1 MNTYIFSYFKEILP
15 LVQFYPEMD
24 ITDGEAE
31 RLLLA
36 PPKTNED
43 QDPFNEVGIKW
54 SLSVISLII
63 HPILYKDTAS
73 ALPLSLDRNTL
84 RSIDPNHVLILKR
97 RSKAKSKFLFY
108 RNILPDLQIT
118 YCPECLLVR
127 FFPYIFFIYYNSNFI
142 LS

>member
-1 MNTYIFSYFKEILP
+1 
-15 LVQFYPEMD
+15 MD

-43 QDPFNEVGIKW
+43 QDPFNEVRNSMEFKFNALNNLY
-54 SLSVISLII
+54 SLN
-63 HPILYKDTAS
+63 KDTAS

-97 RSKAKSKFLFY
+97 RAKAKSKFIFY

-118 YCPECLLVR
+118 YCPECLLVCYLI
-127 FFPYIFFIYYNSNFI
+127 YIIKFKLYICHV
-142 LS
+142 